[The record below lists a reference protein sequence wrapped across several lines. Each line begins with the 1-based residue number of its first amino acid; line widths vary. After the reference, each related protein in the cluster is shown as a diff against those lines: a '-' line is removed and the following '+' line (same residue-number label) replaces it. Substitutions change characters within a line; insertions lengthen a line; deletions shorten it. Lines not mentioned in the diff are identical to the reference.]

1 MARSDKKLRLRRL
14 AKPDTGR
21 IFICPMD
28 HGFTVGPI
36 TGLYEMADTVSRIA
50 GTGVDAIVV
59 HKGIVGTIGNELA
72 ADTNMGLFVHLFGS
86 TSASPDPN
94 EKNVVCTVK
103 HAMSVGADGVSVHV
117 NIGAVTEGHMLH
129 EFARIAEESD
139 QLGIPLL
146 AMMYA
151 RGPRMKDAFSEDF
164 NAHCARIAYE
174 VGADIVKICYTGS
187 VESFGRIC
195 ESVDIPVV
203 IAGGEKM
210 DSAKDVLQMVY
221 DSLQAGGAGVAFGRN
236 IFGTEDPKSI
246 CRAINALIHENASVD
261 EAVKLLN

>member
-72 ADTNMGLFVHLFGS
+72 TDTNMGLFVHLFGS

-94 EKNVVCTVK
+94 DKNVVCTVK
-103 HAMSVGADGVSVHV
+103 HAMSVGAAPLSQPMPPPLPAQLDLMMLPRIVGLLAEQRMPPPLLSAIRPPVIVSPSK
-117 NIGAVTEGHMLH
+117 N
-129 EFARIAEESD
+129 EFASS
-139 QLGIPLL
+139 PL
-146 AMMYA
+146 
-151 RGPRMKDAFSEDF
+151 
-164 NAHCARIAYE
+164 
-174 VGADIVKICYTGS
+174 
-187 VESFGRIC
+187 
-195 ESVDIPVV
+195 
-203 IAGGEKM
+203 
-210 DSAKDVLQMVY
+210 
-221 DSLQAGGAGVAFGRN
+221 
-236 IFGTEDPKSI
+236 
-246 CRAINALIHENASVD
+246 
-261 EAVKLLN
+261 